1 MAVQDLTP
9 QLRTRLGRLE
19 RLVGL
24 FVTLAT
30 LLLLAGLSYY
40 VYNVAQ
46 RKGWFL
52 TKAQYF
58 TYLRSG
64 AGLKVGDTVKLM
76 GFEVGEITK
85 ITAEEPGKLYD
96 VYVEF
101 GVRQPFYGYIW
112 TDSKV
117 RVKGAGLL
125 GSRYLELTK
134 GDINSKVPVHATY
147 KENPV
152 THRLTAIWDD
162 KAGDFKSLEKG
173 AETAKYYLLADEPPE
188 LGEQLDDVLKTAKA
202 ALPNFLALTNQ
213 LSHVLSNAVTATA
226 RLDEILIGVKPAV
239 TNLQVITANIR
250 DPKGSLGEWLLPTN
264 MNQQITLLLTNANT
278 MTTNVNTNLV
288 AVVNNLNLSLANLA
302 DITSNLNAQVQA
314 NTNIL
319 TGISRLVVDT
329 DNMVQGLKRHWLLRS
344 AFKEENK
351 GATNAPPVKPVPPKG
366 GGRTPN

>member
-30 LLLLAGLSYY
+30 LLLLAGLTYY
-40 VYNVAQ
+40 VYHVAQ

-52 TKAQYF
+52 TKAPYF
-58 TYLRSG
+58 TYLHSA

-76 GFEVGEITK
+76 GFDVGEITQ

-96 VYVEF
+96 VYVEIA
-101 GVRQPFYGYIW
+101 VRQPYYGYIW
-112 TDSKV
+112 TDSKMK
-117 RVKGAGLL
+117 VKAAGLL

-134 GDINSKVPVHATY
+134 GDVQSKTPVHATY
-147 KENPV
+147 KEDSA
-152 THRLTAIWDD
+152 THRLTGIWDD
-162 KAGDFKSLEKG
+162 KAGQFTNFAKG
-173 AETAKYYLLADEPPE
+173 TPAGKYYLLADEPPE
-188 LGEQLDDVLKTAKA
+188 LADQLDQVVQTVKG

-213 LSHVLSNAVTATA
+213 LTQVLSNAATATA
-226 RLDEILIGVKPAV
+226 RLDEIMISAKPAV
-239 TNLQVITANIR
+239 TNLQVITANLR
-250 DPKGSLGEWLLPTN
+250 DPKGSLGEWLFPTN

-278 MTTNVNTNLV
+278 ITTNVNTNLV

-302 DITSNLNAQVQA
+302 SITSNLNAQVQA

-329 DNMVQGLKRHWLLRS
+329 DTMVQGLKRHWLLRS
-344 AFKEENK
+344 AFKDETK
-351 GATNAPPVKPVPPKG
+351 DGTNAPPVKPVPPKG
-366 GGRTPN
+366 GGRVPN